1 MVNVLEVLMNA
12 ASVEING
19 TRVAFT
25 SNTEQP
31 YNVVVIGTWYCVD
44 LDAGVAPSYAYMY
57 ITREREVYSQWFHFL
72 WLTLEISIDLT
83 SVTITTSTRN
93 AANKNSKEN
102 TRYRSQKDIYIDSNP
117 LVLIN

>member
-31 YNVVVIGTWYCVD
+31 YNVVVIPVLD
-44 LDAGVAPSYAYMY
+44 LVLIWTQEYVVAPSYAYMY

-72 WLTLEISIDLT
+72 
-83 SVTITTSTRN
+83 
-93 AANKNSKEN
+93 
-102 TRYRSQKDIYIDSNP
+102 
-117 LVLIN
+117 

>member
-31 YNVVVIGTWYCVD
+31 YNVVVIGT
-44 LDAGVAPSYAYMY
+44 
-57 ITREREVYSQWFHFL
+57 
-72 WLTLEISIDLT
+72 
-83 SVTITTSTRN
+83 
-93 AANKNSKEN
+93 
-102 TRYRSQKDIYIDSNP
+102 
-117 LVLIN
+117 